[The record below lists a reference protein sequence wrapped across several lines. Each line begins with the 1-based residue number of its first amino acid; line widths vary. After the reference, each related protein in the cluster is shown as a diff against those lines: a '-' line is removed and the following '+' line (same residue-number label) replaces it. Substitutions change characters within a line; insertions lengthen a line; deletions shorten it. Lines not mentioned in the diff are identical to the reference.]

1 MHTTKCLLATRGTAT
16 LRCCLWRAGANVSRL
31 GFFGDGLLEFD
42 LFLSN
47 AMRFIPIE
55 LCLDHRT
62 IGQPDLGDSL
72 HVAPFPPPVLPHE
85 PTSAANAMPVSNRI
99 QYANFSYDLE
109 LHAGSSVARSV
120 LRFCPTS
127 GSGPLPENWQI
138 RVQ

>member
-1 MHTTKCLLATRGTAT
+1 M
-16 LRCCLWRAGANVSRL
+16 
-31 GFFGDGLLEFD
+31 GFLNLISFFPM
-42 LFLSN
+42 
-47 AMRFIPIE
+47 AMRLIPME

-72 HVAPFPPPVLPHE
+72 HFPPFPPPVLPHE
-85 PTSAANAMPVSNRI
+85 TTSAANAMPGSNRI

-120 LRFCPTS
+120 LRFCPRS
-127 GSGPLPENWQI
+127 GSGPRPENWQI